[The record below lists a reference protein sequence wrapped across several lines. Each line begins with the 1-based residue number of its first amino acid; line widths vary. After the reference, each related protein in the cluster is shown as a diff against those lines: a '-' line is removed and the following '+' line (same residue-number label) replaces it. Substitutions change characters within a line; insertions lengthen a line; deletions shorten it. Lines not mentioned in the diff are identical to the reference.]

1 MSQSSRIL
9 TRRHVIQLIGGVAG
23 GLTLHACTQS
33 PDATS
38 SPEASTSPAAAES
51 PTEPVKAANGST
63 LWIGFTPLYIAI
75 EKGFFKEA
83 GLELEHKVFSS
94 TGEGNAA
101 LAAGRLQSINNVTSE
116 TVAFAAKGQDF
127 RIVQVADSSLGGD
140 GILARNSVK
149 DVADFKGKQIAV
161 EIGSVSHFFLL
172 QVLQE
177 AGLSGNDVEIT
188 NVTPDAAAAAYTS
201 GKVDVA
207 VTYSPFL
214 KQANDAQKDGRIIYD
229 SSKMP
234 TAIMDVFIFRT
245 DFVEQQPK
253 AVEAF
258 VRGIFKGQEFIKTN
272 PDEAYAIAG
281 KQLELKPEEV
291 AEELKGVGLTSL
303 EDNLKLM
310 ADPAGDLYL
319 GKHLESLGKFL
330 KEQEQIP
337 EAPTL
342 EQLST
347 LVDPT
352 FLEAVKANP

>member
-1 MSQSSRIL
+1 MSQAPRIL
-9 TRRHVIQLIGGVAG
+9 TRRHVIQLMGGVAG

-33 PDATS
+33 PTATS
-38 SPEASTSPAAAES
+38 SPEASTSPAASAS
-51 PTEPVKAANGST
+51 PAEPVKAANGST
-63 LWIGFTPLYIAI
+63 LWIGYTPLYIAL
-75 EKGFFKEA
+75 EKGFFKEG
-83 GLELEHKVFSS
+83 GLELEHKIFSS

-127 RIVQVADSSLGGD
+127 RIVQIADSSLGGD

-149 DVADFKGKQIAV
+149 DVGDFKGKQIAV

-177 AGLSGNDVEIT
+177 AGLTGNDVKIT

-234 TAIMDVFIFRT
+234 TAIMDVYIFRT
-245 DFVEQQPK
+245 DFVQQNPQ
-253 AVEAF
+253 AIEAF
-258 VRGIFKGQEFIKTN
+258 VRGIFKGQEFIKSN

-281 KQLELKPEEV
+281 KQLQLKPEEV

-303 EDNLKLM
+303 DDNLKLM
-310 ADPAGDLYL
+310 ADPASDVYL
-319 GKHLESLGKFL
+319 GKHMESLAKFL
-330 KEQEQIP
+330 KDQNQIP
-337 EAPTL
+337 EAPTFD
-342 EQLST
+342 QLKT

-352 FLEAVKANP
+352 FLQTVKANS